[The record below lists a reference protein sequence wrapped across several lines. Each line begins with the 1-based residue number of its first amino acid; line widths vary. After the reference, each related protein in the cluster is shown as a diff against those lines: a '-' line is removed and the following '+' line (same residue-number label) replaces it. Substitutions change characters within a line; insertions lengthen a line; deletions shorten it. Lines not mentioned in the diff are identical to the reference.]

1 MASSC
6 LFPPN
11 FFGSVHALRRWIA
24 FHKNNFQQAA
34 LFLFVQKQV
43 SNCIQTYLKTR
54 KNSLFPN
61 CAPLFLNIRFTIFK
75 QHDAQKCITEK
86 KPSSFLDLEL
96 KSQGGC
102 TQVMLLYKQPLTLV
116 HQKYSFRIADL
127 VCYQQKNLS
136 KLWLETFTTTA
147 FQYRLMKEM
156 SLFRDKLSVQSNHSC
171 MYYVVLRMI
180 LQLYKSILTSTQ
192 SRPFLGFHCSCATAT
207 FYNRFQLR

>member
-1 MASSC
+1 M
-6 LFPPN
+6 L
-11 FFGSVHALRRWIA
+11 
-24 FHKNNFQQAA
+24 
-34 LFLFVQKQV
+34 QV
-43 SNCIQTYLKTR
+43 SFLSIQIYKLHILHCISQYLNFLLLSPG
-54 KNSLFPN
+54 KNDGFMFQKERQIQILWKYSGRDL
-61 CAPLFLNIRFTIFK
+61 
-75 QHDAQKCITEK
+75 DA
-86 KPSSFLDLEL
+86 L
-96 KSQGGC
+96 KN
-102 TQVMLLYKQPLTLV
+102 TPEYKQPLTLV
-116 HQKYSFRIADL
+116 HQKYSFRIVDL

-207 FYNRFQLR
+207 FYNRFQLSWYQNFASCQLPIVGI